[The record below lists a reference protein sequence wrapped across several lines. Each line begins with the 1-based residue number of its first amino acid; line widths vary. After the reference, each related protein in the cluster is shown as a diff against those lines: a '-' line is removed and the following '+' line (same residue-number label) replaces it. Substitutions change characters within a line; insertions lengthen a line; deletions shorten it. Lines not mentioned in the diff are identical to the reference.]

1 MAAKRSTA
9 VIRLEDGRVRVF
21 VSYNRADQDVVEAMV
36 DELRKAGHNIWLDA
50 LLRPGQLWW
59 SEILDEIERADV
71 VVLAL
76 SPEYLSAEACTAER
90 RYAARLRRPVLP
102 IAIRPIA
109 IGALP
114 GDLAGIQVCG
124 SVKDLVGT
132 LRRQKPPPP
141 LPRPMPERPRPPLSE
156 LALMRDRMKEV
167 PLDESVQFAIIA
179 ELILA
184 SRTADGA
191 ERDTARLL
199 LADCATSKYLF
210 QRPARLLHD
219 ELNKVPQPAPRPPP
233 PPSTP
238 RLVIAGAALGGIA
251 LFSFL
256 SLLRVYNIL
265 PRPYEVVGPHAV
277 LVVAGTAMCVA
288 SLRRHR
294 GSALFGLT
302 ICLLG
307 ALAVV
312 ADLIK
317 NSGFL

>member
-21 VSYNRADQDVVEAMV
+21 VSYNRADQDLVQAMV
-36 DELRKAGHNIWLDA
+36 DELRKAGHDIWLDA

-167 PLDESVQFAIIA
+167 PLDGSYSSRSSPSSSWPRVR
-179 ELILA
+179 
-184 SRTADGA
+184 RTAPNA
-191 ERDTARLL
+191 TRPASSWPTARR
-199 LADCATSKYLF
+199 ASTCSSAPHGCSTTS
-210 QRPARLLHD
+210 
-219 ELNKVPQPAPRPPP
+219 
-233 PPSTP
+233 
-238 RLVIAGAALGGIA
+238 
-251 LFSFL
+251 
-256 SLLRVYNIL
+256 
-265 PRPYEVVGPHAV
+265 
-277 LVVAGTAMCVA
+277 
-288 SLRRHR
+288 
-294 GSALFGLT
+294 
-302 ICLLG
+302 
-307 ALAVV
+307 
-312 ADLIK
+312 
-317 NSGFL
+317 